1 MSELNDLTLKVSSR
15 KEVGRQACKKLR
27 AAGVIPVVYYGKDI
41 NKPYSVEERDFRK
54 LMRNSAGSAALF
66 RLQSADGED
75 ELALIK
81 ELQRHPLTDSI
92 LHIDFIQVTRG
103 QELQT
108 KIPVVIVGEAVGVK
122 TSGGILE
129 ASMNEVEIRCRPSA
143 LPSSVELDVSDL
155 DLGDNLQVSDLP
167 QIEGVSY
174 PGDPTQVLV
183 ACVGSAS
190 GRAAAEDEDELSDED
205 GLEESEETAEESA
218 EESEGETGETK
229 GSES

>member
-1 MSELNDLTLKVSSR
+1 
-15 KEVGRQACKKLR
+15 
-27 AAGVIPVVYYGKDI
+27 
-41 NKPYSVEERDFRK
+41 
-54 LMRNSAGSAALF
+54 
-66 RLQSADGED
+66 
-75 ELALIK
+75 
-81 ELQRHPLTDSI
+81 
-92 LHIDFIQVTRG
+92 
-103 QELQT
+103 
-108 KIPVVIVGEAVGVK
+108 
-122 TSGGILE
+122 
-129 ASMNEVEIRCRPSA
+129 MNEVEIRCRPSA

-190 GRAAAEDEDELSDED
+190 GRAAAEDEDELSDEE